1 MSSPSKSIACVSMH
15 KAGST
20 ITDQILVDFCTAR
33 GLEMDRISL
42 IAPSSPLPLDQVYIQ
57 HQKQMRDEGV
67 YYGVIRGPWA
77 SRMPKLKDLKVIVQV
92 RDPRD
97 CITSA
102 YFSYRQ
108 SHVPPK
114 DSDKLKAFL
123 ERREAMK
130 EMNIDEY
137 ARGEISNYRN
147 RLQVLRNLVEEHNDV
162 LVLKYEEM
170 VLNTESWLNRISD
183 FIDQPLTNELRVTL
197 GEKID
202 FTPKNEDP
210 SKHKRQVTPGD
221 HLRKMSPETI
231 DALDEGMA
239 NQMQFFGYQD

>member
-1 MSSPSKSIACVSMH
+1 MNSPSKSIVCVSMH

-20 ITDQILVDFCTAR
+20 ITEQILVDFCKAR
-33 GLEMDRISL
+33 GLEADLISRS
-42 IAPSSPLPLDQVYIQ
+42 AFSSPLPPDQFYIQ
-57 HQKQMRDEGV
+57 YQEKMLDEGV
-67 YYGVIRGPWA
+67 YYGVIRGPWV

-108 SHVPPK
+108 SHILPK
-114 DSDKLKAFL
+114 DPEKRKAFL
-123 ERREAMK
+123 EQREAAQ
-130 EMNIDEY
+130 EMDIDKY
-137 ARGEISNYRN
+137 ARGQIANYRN
-147 RLQVLRNLVEEHNDV
+147 RLQVLRNLVEDHNDI

-170 VLNTESWLNRISD
+170 VLNTECWLSQISD
-183 FIDQPLTNELRVTL
+183 FIDQPLTDELRSAL

-231 DALDEGMA
+231 AALDEGMA
-239 NQMQFFGYQD
+239 DQMQFFGYQD